1 MKAAVAG
8 ATGGVGKAIV
18 ERLVRD
24 GVATRALVR
33 DPYTAVRPTQ
43 SLLQF
48 HYDSM
53 DTSAGLHGHALV
65 GQPMLWWC
73 HNSLQFLRQQGI
85 S

>member
-1 MKAAVAG
+1 MAG